1 MHSDSRAPFS
11 LQSQEVDRR
20 TRWSHPALWVTS
32 HPSVVTVT
40 VIIGWKEQGPV
51 RTGATMAR
59 NRDIGT
65 DGVLWDYYGID
76 QNQALRLVH
85 LSTSR
90 TVLDFQFESHLQL

>member
-1 MHSDSRAPFS
+1 M
-11 LQSQEVDRR
+11 
-20 TRWSHPALWVTS
+20 
-32 HPSVVTVT
+32 
-40 VIIGWKEQGPV
+40 